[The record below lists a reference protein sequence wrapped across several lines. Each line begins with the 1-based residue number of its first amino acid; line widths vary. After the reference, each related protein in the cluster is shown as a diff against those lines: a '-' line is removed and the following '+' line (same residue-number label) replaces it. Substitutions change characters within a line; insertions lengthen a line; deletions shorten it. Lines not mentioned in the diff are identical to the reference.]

1 MEQRTLGTSG
11 LEVSAIGLGCMGMT
25 HAYASRRVRDEVR
38 AAATVERALELGVT
52 LFDTAD
58 VYGPETNEDLLR
70 RALAG
75 RRDQVRIAT
84 KFGFAYGDPT
94 RTIDGRPEHVQRA
107 CEGSLRRLAV
117 EAIDLYY
124 LHRVDPEVPVEET
137 VGAMARLVEAG
148 KVRHLGLCEVSAATL
163 RRAVAVH
170 PITAVQSEYSLWT
183 RDPEAELLPALREL
197 GVGLVAYSPL
207 GRGFLA
213 GAIKHFDD
221 LLEEDWRR
229 QNPRFTP
236 ENLPR
241 NLGILERL
249 QAVAE
254 ERMVTPAQLALAWL
268 LAQGDDVVPIPGTT
282 DPHRLAEDVAAAD
295 LRLSRED
302 LAVVEAA
309 VPPGAAFGDRYG
321 EEMLRFV
328 NA

>member
-163 RRAVAVH
+163 RRAAAVH
-170 PITAVQSEYSLWT
+170 PIAAVQSEYSLWT